1 MYQVKILK
9 LAIIQKNKKSS
20 QKRQSYDL
28 LIENMQKRSLSI
40 EKV

>member
-20 QKRQSYDL
+20 QKRQSHDL